1 MAFAMLT
8 RYAGAS
14 IDQFDD
20 AMAACNLDADP
31 PIGQILH
38 AVVQTPEGI
47 ETWDVWQ
54 TEETADAFVEQRLAP
69 ALRDAGIAEDPEIR
83 VYALHNL
90 FAPDMDTL
98 GRIGAFSLRRAARAR
113 RSTRRGRIAAAP
125 VSGDPQVSPGRLCS
139 RPPSRGWSA
148 SL

>member
-8 RYAGAS
+8 RYAAAN

-54 TEETADAFVEQRLAP
+54 TEETASAFMEQRLAP
-69 ALRDAGIAEDPEIR
+69 ALRAAGIDEAPLIR
-83 VYALHNL
+83 IYPLHNL

-98 GRIGAFSLRRAARAR
+98 GRIGAFSL
-113 RSTRRGRIAAAP
+113 
-125 VSGDPQVSPGRLCS
+125 
-139 RPPSRGWSA
+139 PPSRAGTFY
-148 SL
+148 

>member
-8 RYAGAS
+8 RYPGAK
-14 IDQFDD
+14 IDRFDD
-20 AMAACNLDADP
+20 AIAACNLDADP

-38 AVVQTPEGI
+38 AVVQTPDAI

-54 TEETADAFVEQRLAP
+54 TEETARAFAEQRLAP
-69 ALRDAGIAEDPEIR
+69 ALREAGLEEDPEIR

-98 GRIGAFSLRRAARAR
+98 GRIGAFSL
-113 RSTRRGRIAAAP
+113 
-125 VSGDPQVSPGRLCS
+125 
-139 RPPSRGWSA
+139 PPSRAGA
-148 SL
+148 TFY

>member
-31 PIGQILH
+31 PVGQILH

-54 TEETADAFVEQRLAP
+54 TEETGSAFMEQRLAP
-69 ALRDAGIAEDPEIR
+69 ALRAAGIAEDPLIR
-83 VYALHNL
+83 IYPLHNL

-98 GRIGAFSLRRAARAR
+98 GRIGAFSL
-113 RSTRRGRIAAAP
+113 
-125 VSGDPQVSPGRLCS
+125 
-139 RPPSRGWSA
+139 PPSRAGA
-148 SL
+148 TFY